1 MQVCFQEAVKRGFC
15 NSQCNVLNKLHN
27 NRLERWIWV
36 SGLEPLVRFK
46 TDVDMVNLI
55 IFISMPDINIYT
67 LDMTPSNT
75 HSSIV
80 LGYYELYC
88 TLHIAHNAH
97 IY

>member
-55 IFISMPDINIYT
+55 IFISMYARYKYIYA
-67 LDMTPSNT
+67 
-75 HSSIV
+75 
-80 LGYYELYC
+80 GYDSFKY
-88 TLHIAHNAH
+88 T
-97 IY
+97 